1 MYKKIALVTL
11 LLSVSALTFA
21 EADEVKKEKF
31 KWTAT
36 EQSCGRID
44 AQIIKAK
51 ADVKA
56 EKAPARRIKQA
67 ENKKAKCVA
76 IGL

>member
-11 LLSVSALTFA
+11 LLSVSSLTFA
-21 EADEVKKEKF
+21 EADKVKKDKV
-31 KWTAT
+31 KWVAT
-36 EQSCGRID
+36 EKKCSRID

-56 EKAPARRIKQA
+56 ENAPAKRIKQA

-76 IGL
+76 RGL